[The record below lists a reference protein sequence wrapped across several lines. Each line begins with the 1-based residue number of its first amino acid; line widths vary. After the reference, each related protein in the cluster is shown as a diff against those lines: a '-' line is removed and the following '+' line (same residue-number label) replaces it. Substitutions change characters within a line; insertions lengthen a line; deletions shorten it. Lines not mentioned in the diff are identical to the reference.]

1 MSLDNTWQQ
10 SQDRAKKAGRLLGE
24 VLEKKVQGE
33 RPVILVGTSLGALTI
48 LTALQYLAS
57 LPGGDVPA
65 YVESA
70 YLISLPAA
78 PNPEEWANV
87 RKVVARR
94 VVNAYSESDWVLAGV
109 VRYAQVHLSRGRTF
123 TDDRLHEVVTRA
135 ATLSSGIKV
144 AGLGPVNQPG
154 IQDVDISST
163 LKGHMEIQTK
173 LADIMKIVN
182 VDA

>member
-1 MSLDNTWQQ
+1 MQA
-10 SQDRAKKAGRLLGE
+10 QDRAKKAGRLLGE

-57 LPGGDVPA
+57 LPGGDVPG

-78 PNPEEWANV
+78 PTPEEWVNV

-94 VVNAYSESDWVLAGV
+94 IVNAYSESDWVLAGV
-109 VRYAQVHLSRGRTF
+109 VRCVSLYFWDLANS
-123 TDDRLHEVVTRA
+123 RLHEVVTRA

-154 IQDVDISST
+154 VEDVDVSST

-173 LADIMKIVN
+173 LSDILKAIN
-182 VDA
+182 VDG

>member
-1 MSLDNTWQQ
+1 VPTLQRSLSPCTSSLKTKREADDRTAYSLASMGLDNTWMQA
-10 SQDRAKKAGRLLGE
+10 QDRAKKAGRLLGE

-57 LPGGDVPA
+57 LPGGDVPG

-78 PNPEEWANV
+78 PTPEEWVDV

-109 VRYAQVHLSRGRTF
+109 VRYVAS
-123 TDDRLHEVVTRA
+123 
-135 ATLSSGIKV
+135 LSSDTV
-144 AGLGPVNQPG
+144 LGLM
-154 IQDVDISST
+154 IDCT
-163 LKGHMEIQTK
+163 R
-173 LADIMKIVN
+173 
-182 VDA
+182 

>member
-1 MSLDNTWQQ
+1 MGLDNTWMQA
-10 SQDRAKKAGRLLGE
+10 QDRAKKAGRLLGE

-57 LPGGDVPA
+57 LPGGDVPG

-78 PNPEEWANV
+78 PTPEEWVNV

-109 VRYAQVHLSRGRTF
+109 VRYV
-123 TDDRLHEVVTRA
+123 
-135 ATLSSGIKV
+135 IPI
-144 AGLGPVNQPG
+144 LGG
-154 IQDVDISST
+154 AS
-163 LKGHMEIQTK
+163 
-173 LADIMKIVN
+173 
-182 VDA
+182 

>member
-109 VRYAQVHLSRGRTF
+109 VRYVQVHF
-123 TDDRLHEVVTRA
+123 
-135 ATLSSGIKV
+135 
-144 AGLGPVNQPG
+144 
-154 IQDVDISST
+154 
-163 LKGHMEIQTK
+163 
-173 LADIMKIVN
+173 
-182 VDA
+182 